1 MRPAIRQHKE
11 GSTMS
16 RLSLSTIAGLAL
28 LAAAAPARADNFW
41 EKNCEAMKDF
51 KVYVTGLYQGSCVC
65 DAAVVNPNLEVGQLT
80 VSPGEGLKAHGD
92 AWNESLCYKK
102 EGLFQKDR
110 TPRLAKTKALTT
122 TTPGLGCYKVSP
134 AVPLTGV
141 CGNIFHVKIDLTA
154 QLGAKGMMWGEF
166 AAGVKWGFEGKG
178 YRGKFWSKE
187 DGKQGEMPKYKV
199 TNEANVALPTWS
211 KSTLTLDGANLDG
224 TDTTNWYASAVGT
237 TNMAVT
243 TGKFLKV
250 DAMVMTKSPW
260 IEKANI
266 SIDQQTFCGE
276 FDQGLG
282 HVALAH
288 ATRYNCTNEPATPL
302 DDEDQEDLAELVKNV
317 ELEKPGKN

>member
-1 MRPAIRQHKE
+1 
-11 GSTMS
+11 MS
-16 RLSLSTIAGLAL
+16 RATIAALAGLVLVTTAG
-28 LAAAAPARADNFW
+28 PARADNFW

-80 VSPGEGLKAHGD
+80 VSAGEGLKAHGD

-102 EGLFQKDR
+102 QGLFAKDR
-110 TPRLAKTKALTT
+110 LPRVAKTRALTT

-134 AVPLTGV
+134 EAPLAGV
-141 CGNIFHVKIDLTA
+141 CGNIFHVKIDLSA
-154 QLGAKGMMWGEF
+154 QLGAKGMVWGEF

-178 YRGKFWSKE
+178 YRGRFWSKE
-187 DGKQGEMPKYKV
+187 DGKLGEMPRYKV
-199 TNEANVALPTWS
+199 TNEANVALPSWS
-211 KSTLTLDGANLDG
+211 KATLTLDGANRDG

-250 DAMVMTKSPW
+250 DVAVMARSPW
-260 IEKANI
+260 LEKASV

-288 ATRYNCTNEPATPL
+288 ATRYNCTNDPAAPLEP
-302 DDEDQEDLAELVKNV
+302 EEQEDLAKLVKNE
-317 ELEKPGKN
+317 ELKEAGE